1 MSVRVHKGEF
11 PGVCDAGSCFLLA
24 FLQAVYIVLWVF
36 SRAGALLQAT
46 KVFTSRRQSFGEH
59 SDHFLVNLK
68 NLSNELFV
76 ACPHWKE
83 NMRPSSRDYSINT
96 ATLDPTKPKTWL
108 LRAVLAIHALLLRPL
123 RDPKDAAQCFRDK
136 VMNLGPFIA
145 QHVIWAF
152 QLLGI
157 VFVAAAA
164 SPKKH
169 QLKRTKT
176 KMVRLLNFSGSEH

>member
-1 MSVRVHKGEF
+1 M
-11 PGVCDAGSCFLLA
+11 
-24 FLQAVYIVLWVF
+24 YIVLWVF

-157 VFVAAAA
+157 VEYENDENEWTWASLRYYTSTRDTLKLFACSSA

-169 QLKRTKT
+169 QLKRTMT
-176 KMVRLLNFSGSEH
+176 KMLRLLNFSGSEH

>member
-1 MSVRVHKGEF
+1 MRWYEMK
-11 PGVCDAGSCFLLA
+11 AQGSPLA
-24 FLQAVYIVLWVF
+24 VPEQQKTESPQAVPREMTNIHTFVCMYVCTYVCKWVA
-36 SRAGALLQAT
+36 R
-46 KVFTSRRQSFGEH
+46 EH
-59 SDHFLVNLK
+59 HFLVNLK

-176 KMVRLLNFSGSEH
+176 KMLRLLNFSGSEH